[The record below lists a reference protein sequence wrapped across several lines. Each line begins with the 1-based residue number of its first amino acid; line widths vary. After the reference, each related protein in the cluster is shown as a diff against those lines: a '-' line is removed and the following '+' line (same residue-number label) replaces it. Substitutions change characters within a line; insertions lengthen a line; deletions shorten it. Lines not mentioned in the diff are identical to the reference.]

1 MSDTIVESAGR
12 KSTGRKSAGR
22 KSAID
27 YPRGLTFEKV
37 WAMFQETDKK
47 FQETEKIIKENAERH
62 KETERLVSKTTKS
75 VKALTTQMGGL
86 HNSFGEL
93 AEHLVAPGI
102 VKKFNEIGYNFDSVA
117 TKGMKLYGKDKKVKA
132 EIDIV
137 LENGDTIIAVEV
149 KSKVKE
155 KDIDYNIKKLEI
167 LREHK
172 RRDTRK
178 ILGAI
183 AGAVFGSTEKQASIE
198 AGFYVIEQTGDT
210 MKLDIPED
218 FIPREW

>member
-1 MSDTIVESAGR
+1 MSDT
-12 KSTGRKSAGR
+12 
-22 KSAID
+22 AID

-37 WAMFQETDKK
+37 WAMFHETDKK
-47 FQETEKIIKENAERH
+47 FKETEKIIKETAEKQAERQ
-62 KETERLVSKTTKS
+62 KENDRLI
-75 VKALTTQMGGL
+75 KALTAQMGGL

-102 VKKFNEIGYNFDSVA
+102 VERFNEIGYKFDSVA

-149 KSKVKE
+149 KTKVNA
-155 KDIDYNIKKLEI
+155 KDINYNIKKLEI
-167 LREHK
+167 LREYK
-172 RRDTRK
+172 RSDTRK

-183 AGAVFGSTEKQASIE
+183 AGAVFESKEKEAAIE

-210 MKLDIPED
+210 MKLDIPD
-218 FIPREW
+218 GFTPREW